1 MMEENLFEI
10 CGVKVERGTISR
22 LRLKI
27 SEYFTSFPAYIPII
41 VIRGITDG
49 LRLFVTGA
57 IHGNE
62 LNGIE
67 IVRRITTKVNP
78 KKLSGTLI
86 CVPIVNIFGFYNSSR
101 LLPDRRDLNN
111 HFPGSV
117 DGSSA
122 SRIAYTLFNEV
133 ILKCHYG
140 VDIHTQYNLESNVP
154 YIVGNLKNMETKRI
168 AEAFGTPVIIDSN
181 GEKDSLL
188 RESEECGITTILYKG
203 GQRRR
208 FDKKMIEIGYNGI
221 INVLNELD
229 MLKIKRKRNVKS
241 KPLIVHK
248 QTSVYTNRGGIL
260 NLLVKSGDIIKKGR
274 KIAVVVNPFGR
285 EIEKIYSPVTA
296 MIIGLSV
303 NPLVNPGGIV
313 CQLAKI
319 SKQNK

>member
-1 MMEENLFEI
+1 MEESLFEI
-10 CGVKVERGTISR
+10 CGIKVERGTISR
-22 LRLKI
+22 LRLRI

-41 VIRGITDG
+41 VIRGIKDG
-49 LRLFVTGA
+49 IRLFITGA

-78 KKLSGTLI
+78 KMLSGTLI

-140 VDIHTQYNLESNVP
+140 VDVHTQYDLESNVP

-168 AEAFGTPVIIDSN
+168 AEAFGTPVIIDAN
-181 GEKDSLL
+181 GERDSLL
-188 RESEECGITTILYKG
+188 RESEECGISTILYKA
-203 GQRRR
+203 GQCRR
-208 FDKKMIEIGYNGI
+208 FDKKN
-221 INVLNELD
+221 D
-229 MLKIKRKRNVKS
+229 RNR
-241 KPLIVHK
+241 I
-248 QTSVYTNRGGIL
+248 
-260 NLLVKSGDIIKKGR
+260 
-274 KIAVVVNPFGR
+274 
-285 EIEKIYSPVTA
+285 
-296 MIIGLSV
+296 
-303 NPLVNPGGIV
+303 
-313 CQLAKI
+313 
-319 SKQNK
+319 